1 MDKILG
7 YRYSS
12 VDSKNRVC
20 IPQGMRERI
29 DGELAMSIVKGSVL
43 RLYDLQK
50 VYTIIEEIKKGN
62 YSEKFKD
69 NVENIMK
76 ELCPLLSNLVPE
88 VKFDANGRIMV
99 PITIANQAGTFDYV
113 KGDHL
118 VKIIGEGSTIALV
131 PNQRIL
137 NNYEEGLYAEDI
149 LRR

>member
-1 MDKILG
+1 
-7 YRYSS
+7 
-12 VDSKNRVC
+12 
-20 IPQGMRERI
+20 
-29 DGELAMSIVKGSVL
+29 MSIVKGSVL

-113 KGDHL
+113 KGDRL